1 MDDDNEKSV
10 IEKMV
15 DKVNDAVANI
25 INTASTPAMR
35 AGARSRSSRSD
46 DQRASLHS
54 GNDRRDDRAWFAEDG
69 RKGSRAQKI
78 SEEIHEKRTK
88 LRRLPQKHRRRLR

>member
-1 MDDDNEKSV
+1 MGVLHIQSPDRLEASHGGHAMDDDNEKSV

-25 INTASTPAMR
+25 INTASTAAMR

-69 RKGSRAQKI
+69 RKGSRA
-78 SEEIHEKRTK
+78 
-88 LRRLPQKHRRRLR
+88 

>member
-1 MDDDNEKSV
+1 
-10 IEKMV
+10 MV
-15 DKVNDAVANI
+15 DKVNVAVANI

-35 AGARSRSSRSD
+35 AGARSD

-69 RKGSRAQKI
+69 RKGSRA
-78 SEEIHEKRTK
+78 
-88 LRRLPQKHRRRLR
+88 